1 MTVKSNRVRIIS
13 LVLGTLSLFVL
24 GIWIFSKFSGEQLDD
39 AADAGS
45 PNENKDSPFDPRS
58 NEDAKRSKLSATP
71 ETINGTR
78 SVLESDALVPGR
90 GAEAGEGEGVAKS
103 AAASSG
109 RAPAAFERAGPLSAT
124 SAEPEIER
132 VPVAWNINSPDD
144 PRHKLRSDTSE
155 VWNGSSSALMTATR
169 SGNPYV
175 GSFMWQAV
183 SAANYKGSR
192 VRFSA
197 YLKTDA
203 ATFGAY
209 LVVRAEDRMGEVIAF
224 DNMEGRW
231 TGGNSGWQGF
241 ADVLDIPATADV
253 LIHGVGLA
261 RAGSVRI
268 DSAALETVDK
278 GVRVTSAIGR
288 TGHINLPLDKTLVLP
303 APTNMDFELS
313 VESPN

>member
-1 MTVKSNRVRIIS
+1 MTVKHIRICIIS
-13 LVLGTLSLFVL
+13 LALGALSLFVL
-24 GIWIFSKFSGEQLDD
+24 GIWIFSKSPGEQLDS

-45 PNENKDSPFDPRS
+45 PNENKDSPFDPQR
-58 NEDAKRSKLSATP
+58 NEDAKRSKLPATP
-71 ETINGTR
+71 ETIDSSH
-78 SVLESDALVPGR
+78 SVPESDALVPGT
-90 GAEAGEGEGVAKS
+90 GTGEGVAKS
-103 AAASSG
+103 TAALSSGASAASEG
-109 RAPAAFERAGPLSAT
+109 AGSLSAM
-124 SAEPEIER
+124 SAEPESER
-132 VPVAWNINSPDD
+132 VPVAWNINSADD
-144 PRHKLRSDTSE
+144 PRHKLTSDTSD
-155 VWNGSSSALMTATR
+155 VWNGSSSALMTATQ
-169 SGNPYV
+169 SGNPYL

-209 LVVRAEDRMGEVIAF
+209 LVLRAEDRMGNVIAF

-253 LIHGVGLA
+253 LIYGVGLA

-278 GVRVTSAIGR
+278 GVRVTSAMGP
-288 TGHINLPLDKTLVLP
+288 TGHINPPLDKTLVLP

-313 VESPN
+313 AESHN